1 MIPQPRSLL
10 LALLVST
17 IAAPPARAVELSG
30 VRHWSSPEYTRIVI
44 DLSGLAQFRQRTM
57 EDPPRI
63 VVEVEDGRFAFPP
76 DEMTVGEEVIRSI
89 RFNPLKKSR
98 LAQIVID
105 LAVMRPYDVFLLEAH
120 EDKPARI
127 VVDVKHPAPSRD
139 PGTIA
144 GEPGSSGA
152 RAARRIGP
160 ESVGDF
166 LVMIDPGH
174 GGEDPGR
181 RNPGGLKEKD
191 LALQFAKDLKRSIDA
206 RPGYRAELT
215 RTGDYFVSLGRRR
228 QISEEKGAH
237 LYVSLHFNAAPS
249 RTARGTEIFFVSL
262 EGATDRALKELED
275 VENSADL
282 VGGLPPTDETTSD
295 DLAKMLVDLRQN
307 DSVERSQ
314 RLATVLTDKVDRVKG
329 VETRRVKQ
337 AAFAV
342 LKSLF
347 IPAVLVEI
355 GFLSNAEDTRF
366 VRSTEN
372 RRRYV
377 DALAD
382 GVVAYCEE
390 VEIPRIGWK
399 MHTVAKGETLGSIAA
414 RYRMDV
420 AALCVANGIPEG
432 AGTGVKEGRR
442 LRVKGG

>member
-1 MIPQPRSLL
+1 M
-10 LALLVST
+10 
-17 IAAPPARAVELSG
+17 ELTG
-30 VRHWSSPEYTRIVI
+30 VRHWSAPEYTRIVV
-44 DLSGLAQFRQRTM
+44 DLSELAAFRQRTM
-57 EDPPRI
+57 EDPPRV
-63 VVEVEDGRFAFPP
+63 VVEVEDARFAFPL
-76 DEMTVGEEVIRSI
+76 DELTVGGEIIHRI
-89 RFNPLKKSR
+89 RFNPLAKAR
-98 LAQIVID
+98 RAQVVID

-120 EDKPARI
+120 DDKPARI
-127 VVDVKHPAPSRD
+127 VVDIKHPAPSRD

-144 GEPGSSGA
+144 GEDTTVA
-152 RAARRIGP
+152 TRTARRIGP
-160 ESVGDF
+160 QSVGDF

-191 LALQFAKDLKRSIDA
+191 LALQFAKDLKRAIDA
-206 RPGYRAELT
+206 RGGYRAELT

-228 QISEEKGAH
+228 EISEEKGAH
-237 LYVSLHFNAAPS
+237 LYVSLHFNSAPS
-249 RTARGTEIFFVSL
+249 KSARGTEIFFVSL

-282 VGGLPPTDETTSD
+282 VGGLPPTDQGTSD

-314 RLATVLTDKVDRVKG
+314 RLATVLTDKVDRVRG

-347 IPAVLVEI
+347 IPAVLVEV

-382 GVVAYCEE
+382 GIVAYCEE

-399 MHTVAKGETLGSIAA
+399 MHTVARGETLNSIAA
-414 RYRMDV
+414 HYGMNIV
-420 AALCVANGIPEG
+420 ALRLANGIPDG
-432 AGTGVKEGRR
+432 RDAAVKEGRK